1 MADRIFPNK
10 YQESG
15 LDSELVFT
23 GINWDTFGQRLAA
36 MEEGEG
42 KDEKKDVPDELMKA
56 LHEKYEG
63 TFDNIAKGSDEGH
76 KPVNAKWASVEEELG
91 AMTRKADSDDDERD
105 YLEDK
110 KPQPGDADE
119 MDWCPECEE
128 ISLINGECEQ
138 CGHGQDTEAYS
149 EMKKKASKIVFT
161 NPAQLSA
168 EAVEAAVAKGNV
180 RLANTILAARH
191 ERRLR
196 LAGKIENNIKT
207 AQAHNLKLAKRRA
220 YREGLVKTAAST
232 TKKTVKTARSN
243 DSFTKAS
250 QLANGAKKAFAAK
263 AIASGFPA
271 EYVEAMLN
279 TPVTEKPVVVEI
291 KQVMASN
298 LTKNVK
304 KTVVANMIK
313 ESELDSANIN
323 RCKDYWK
330 NELGYGDPEWV
341 DELFKNS

>member
-23 GINWDTFGQRLAA
+23 GINWDAFGQRLAA
-36 MEEGEG
+36 MEEGE
-42 KDEKKDVPDELMKA
+42 DKKNDVPVELLKA
-56 LHEKYEG
+56 IDDKYKQVDVDIEA
-63 TFDNIAKGSDEGH
+63 TDDGH
-76 KPVNAKWASVEEELG
+76 YAKWASVDEEDESEE
-91 AMTRKADSDDDERD
+91 DEDESEEDD
-105 YLEDK
+105 K
-110 KPQPGDADE
+110 
-119 MDWCPECEE
+119 CPECDCDPCECDKEDDKMKEE
-128 ISLINGECEQ
+128 
-138 CGHGQDTEAYS
+138 S

-168 EAVEAAVAKGNV
+168 EAVEAAVANGDV

-196 LAGKIENNIKT
+196 LASQIETNIKT
-207 AQAHNLKLAKRRA
+207 AQAHDLKLAQRRA
-220 YREGLVKTAAST
+220 YRESLVKTAANA
-232 TKKTVKTARSN
+232 TKKTVKTANSY

-250 QLANGAKKAFAAK
+250 QLNNGAKQAFAAK

-279 TPVTEKPVVVEI
+279 TTVAEKPAVVKI

-298 LTKNVK
+298 LTANVK

-330 NELGYGDPEWV
+330 NELGYGDPQWV

>member
-23 GINWDTFGQRLAA
+23 GINWDAFGQRLAA
-36 MEEGEG
+36 MEEGEDK
-42 KDEKKDVPDELMKA
+42 KDEDFPEELLKA
-56 LHEKYEG
+56 LEDKYPKQVDVTAE
-63 TFDNIAKGSDEGH
+63 GSDEGH
-76 KPVNAKWASVEEELG
+76 YAKWASVEEDDEESDEDESEEDEDEESEEDE
-91 AMTRKADSDDDERD
+91 DSDVDTDEDDE
-105 YLEDK
+105 
-110 KPQPGDADE
+110 
-119 MDWCPECEE
+119 MTEE
-128 ISLINGECEQ
+128 
-138 CGHGQDTEAYS
+138 S

-161 NPAQLSA
+161 NPSQLSA
-168 EAVEAAVAKGNV
+168 EAVEAAVANGDV
-180 RLANTILAARH
+180 RLAKTILAARH

-196 LAGKIENNIKT
+196 LASQIETNIKT
-207 AQAHNLKLAKRRA
+207 AQAHDLKLAQRRA
-220 YREGLVKTAAST
+220 YRENLVKTAANT
-232 TKKTVKTARSN
+232 QKKTVKTAKTN
-243 DSFTKAS
+243 DSFAKAS
-250 QLANGAKKAFAAK
+250 QLNNNAKKAFAAK
-263 AIASGFPA
+263 AIASGFPV

-279 TPVTEKPVVVEI
+279 TTVAEKPAVVEI

-298 LTKNVK
+298 LNTNVK

>member
-23 GINWDTFGQRLAA
+23 GINWDAFGQRLAA
-36 MEEGEG
+36 MEEGED

-63 TFDNIAKGSDEGH
+63 TFDNIAEGSDQGH
-76 KPVNAKWASVEEELG
+76 EPVNAKWASVEEDDEESDEDESDEDEEEDE
-91 AMTRKADSDDDERD
+91 DSDVDTDEDDE
-105 YLEDK
+105 
-110 KPQPGDADE
+110 
-119 MDWCPECEE
+119 MTEE
-128 ISLINGECEQ
+128 
-138 CGHGQDTEAYS
+138 S
-149 EMKKKASKIVFT
+149 EMTKKASKIVFT

-168 EAVEAAVAKGNV
+168 EAVEAAVANGDVK
-180 RLANTILAARH
+180 LANTILAARH

-196 LAGKIENNIKT
+196 LASQIETNIKT
-207 AQAHNLKLAKRRA
+207 AQAHDLKLAQRRA
-220 YREGLVKTAAST
+220 YRENLVKTAANAE
-232 TKKTVKTARSN
+232 KKTVKTASSN
-243 DSFTKAS
+243 ESFAKAS
-250 QLANGAKKAFAAK
+250 QLNNSAKKAFAAK
-263 AIASGFPA
+263 AIASGFPV

-279 TPVTEKPVVVEI
+279 TPVAEKPAVAEI
-291 KQVMASN
+291 KEVMASN
-298 LTKNVK
+298 LNANVK
-304 KTVVANMIK
+304 KTVVAKMIK

>member
-23 GINWDTFGQRLAA
+23 GINWDAFGQRLAA
-36 MEEGEG
+36 MEEGEDEG
-42 KDEKKDVPDELMKA
+42 KKEVPDELMKA

-63 TFDNIAKGSDEGH
+63 AFDNIAEGSDEGH
-76 KPVNAKWASVEEELG
+76 DGMKVNAKWASVEEDDEESDEDESEEDEDEESEEDE
-91 AMTRKADSDDDERD
+91 DSDVDTDEDDE
-105 YLEDK
+105 
-110 KPQPGDADE
+110 
-119 MDWCPECEE
+119 MTEE
-128 ISLINGECEQ
+128 
-138 CGHGQDTEAYS
+138 S

-161 NPAQLSA
+161 NPSQLSA
-168 EAVEAAVAKGNV
+168 EAVEAAVANGNV

-191 ERRLR
+191 QRRLR
-196 LAGKIENNIKT
+196 LANQIEINIKT
-207 AQAHNLKLAKRRA
+207 AQVNNLKLAQRRA
-220 YREGLVKTAAST
+220 YRENLVKTAANSQ
-232 TKKTVKTARSN
+232 KNTVKTAKTN
-243 DSFTKAS
+243 DSFAKAS
-250 QLANGAKKAFAAK
+250 QLNNNAKKAFAAK
-263 AIASGFPA
+263 AIASGFPV
-271 EYVEAMLN
+271 EYVKAMLN
-279 TPVTEKPVVVEI
+279 TTVAEKPAVVEI

-298 LTKNVK
+298 LNTNVK

>member
-23 GINWDTFGQRLAA
+23 GINWDAFGQRLAA
-36 MEEGEG
+36 MEEGEDEG
-42 KDEKKDVPDELMKA
+42 KKEVPDELMKA

-63 TFDNIAKGSDEGH
+63 AFDNIAKGSDEGH
-76 KPVNAKWASVEEELG
+76 DNEVNAKWASVEESDEDESEEDEDEEDEDEE
-91 AMTRKADSDDDERD
+91 DSDVDTDEDDE
-105 YLEDK
+105 
-110 KPQPGDADE
+110 
-119 MDWCPECEE
+119 MTEE
-128 ISLINGECEQ
+128 
-138 CGHGQDTEAYS
+138 S

-161 NPAQLSA
+161 NPSQLSA
-168 EAVEAAVAKGNV
+168 EAVEAAVAKGDV
-180 RLANTILAARH
+180 RLAKTILAARH

-196 LAGKIENNIKT
+196 LASQIETNIKT
-207 AQAHNLKLAKRRA
+207 AQAHDLKLAQRRA
-220 YREGLVKTAAST
+220 YRENLVKTAANT
-232 TKKTVKTARSN
+232 QKKTVKTAKTN
-243 DSFTKAS
+243 DSFAKAS
-250 QLANGAKKAFAAK
+250 QLNNNAKKAFAAK
-263 AIASGFPA
+263 AIASGFPV

-279 TPVTEKPVVVEI
+279 TTVAEKPAVVEI

-298 LTKNVK
+298 LNTNVK